1 MKNKQVNINHFAIEQ
16 DFITVGFNFVG
27 GKKERSINIDN
38 SKFDAYL
45 TSIGK
50 TGIVEIEQVLYFE
63 INGEIEDQ
71 VETKELFRTITDYL
85 LECSVEELESD
96 LRNYLYLNPIQP
108 PLSRLMKSAW
118 IMAKDQCI
126 TIGQAMRL
134 AWQMAKLVGKKLTIT
149 FFKKDK
155 SIRTVQGAEI
165 LGLKGNVVL
174 YKEDEQIK
182 SFISTNLIS
191 SHISE

>member
-1 MKNKQVNINHFAIEQ
+1 MKKVIINDHKVNETSIEVQ
-16 DFITVGFNFVG
+16 FSFI
-27 GKKERSINIDN
+27 GKKKNHITNIDLVKYE
-38 SKFDAYL
+38 KFL
-45 TSIGK
+45 TDKNIIG
-50 TGIVEIEQVLYFE
+50 TFDREEEFPFMIG
-63 INGEIEDQ
+63 GEIEVQSKTTEYDFTL
-71 VETKELFRTITDYL
+71 EDYFL
-85 LECSVEELESD
+85 HTEYD
-96 LRNYLYLNPIQP
+96 LQEVHLANYLFLNPIQP
-108 PLSRLMKSAW
+108 PLSRLMQSAW
-118 IMAKDQCI
+118 IMAKEQCI
-126 TIGQAMRL
+126 TIGQALKL

>member
-1 MKNKQVNINHFAIEQ
+1 MKNKQVNINHFSIEQ
-16 DFITVGFNFVG
+16 DFITVGFNFIG
-27 GKKERSINIDN
+27 GKKERSLNIEN
-38 SKFDAYL
+38 SKFNAYL
-45 TSIGK
+45 TSVGK
-50 TGIVEIEQVLYFE
+50 TGIVEVEQVLYFE
-63 INGEIEDQ
+63 INGEVEEQ
-71 VETKELFRTITDYL
+71 TETKEMFVNLTDYL
-85 LECSVEELESD
+85 LNCSVDELESD
-96 LRNYLYLNPIQP
+96 LRNYLFINPIQP
-108 PLSRLMKSAW
+108 PLSRLMQSAW
-118 IMAKDQCI
+118 IMAKEQCI
-126 TIGQAMRL
+126 TIGQALKL

-174 YKEDEQIK
+174 YKENEQIK